1 LENSKNLE
9 VDGLQN
15 NCGIPDKGLVT
26 PSNICLLESTFIN
39 SQKNMI
45 HKKGK
50 IRKSKR
56 SFDVTG
62 EQGIGQANIKK
73 AAQPI
78 SGAAKC
84 LDPHQGT
91 ATTEL
96 LSTFVKRDESCQR
109 KLGVEEVQKVEIS
122 LDGSAVQLKEASLA
136 RDVQVQGP
144 EETPLKQKSQEIE
157 ADPILRFQT
166 ESWACLSP
174 PPNFELPPD
183 FHKEASGVDVFNTYS
198 FGGCSILLPS
208 NSLLEAGDKMNKP
221 VGNAANVMRKGI
233 EALFMQIKDDKANPS
248 INEFQPTKSHAE
260 HESLTQGLL
269 KEGMTNSSWL
279 IEFERNQNEKQEKR
293 KIDGRP
299 FAVLFGNEG

>member
-1 LENSKNLE
+1 
-9 VDGLQN
+9 
-15 NCGIPDKGLVT
+15 
-26 PSNICLLESTFIN
+26 
-39 SQKNMI
+39 MI
-45 HKKGK
+45 HKKGRS
-50 IRKSKR
+50 RKSKR
-56 SFDVTG
+56 SLDVTG
-62 EQGIGQANIKK
+62 EQGIGQASIKR

-91 ATTEL
+91 ETTEL
-96 LSTFVKRDESCQR
+96 LSKFAKNDENCQR
-109 KLGVEEVQKVEIS
+109 NDGVEEVPKVEIS
-122 LDGSAVQLKEASLA
+122 LGGSAVQLREASLA
-136 RDVQVQGP
+136 QDVQVPGP
-144 EETPLKQKSQEIE
+144 EETPLKRTSQEVE

-221 VGNAANVMRKGI
+221 AGNAANVMRKGI
-233 EALFMQIKDDKANPS
+233 EALFMQVKEDKDNPS
-248 INEFQPTKSHAE
+248 INEFQPAKSHAE

-279 IEFERNQNEKQEKR
+279 IEFERNQNEKQEKH